1 MALLVGLTGGI
12 GSGKTT
18 VAKVFETLGVPVYYA
33 DDAAKKLMNEDDDL
47 RKKIITHFGNEVYE
61 NGQLKKEILG
71 AIVFNDAEKLKL
83 LNSLVHPATIAHA
96 NQWHKLQT
104 SPYVIKE
111 AALLFESDAWKNIDY
126 SIGVKAP
133 ENLRLQRAMQR
144 DNQTAENIQARMQ
157 KQMNE
162 DEKMKR
168 CDFILTNDEE
178 QLLIPQILE
187 LHEKLLGLSEGKN
200 YEFKN

>member
-33 DDAAKKLMNEDDDL
+33 DDAAKTLMNVDDDL
-47 RKKIITHFGNEVYE
+47 RKNIITHFGNEVYE
-61 NGQLKKEILG
+61 NGLLKKEILG

-83 LNSLVHPATIAHA
+83 LNSLVHPATIADA
-96 NQWHKLQT
+96 DQWYKLQT
-104 SPYVIKE
+104 TPYVIKE

-133 ENLRLQRAMQR
+133 EALRLQRAMQR

-162 DEKMKR
+162 DVKMNR
-168 CDFILTNDEE
+168 CDFILINDEE
-178 QLLIPQILE
+178 QLIIPQILE
-187 LHEKLLGLSEGKN
+187 LHEKLLGLSEDSN
-200 YEFKN
+200 IRF

>member
-33 DDAAKKLMNEDDDL
+33 DDAAKKLMNEDEEL
-47 RKKIITHFGNEVYE
+47 RKKIIAHFGKEIYE
-61 NGQLKKEILG
+61 NGILNKEILG
-71 AIVFNDAEKLKL
+71 GIVFNDAEKLKL
-83 LNSLVHPATIAHA
+83 LNSLVHPATIADA
-96 NQWHKLQT
+96 DQWHKLQT
-104 SPYVIKE
+104 MPYVIKE

-133 ENLRLQRAMQR
+133 EALRLQRAMQR

-162 DEKMKR
+162 VEKMKR
-168 CDFILTNDEE
+168 CDFILINDEH

-187 LHEKLLGLSEGKN
+187 LHEKLLERSEEKN
-200 YEFKN
+200 

>member
-1 MALLVGLTGGI
+1 MALLVGITGGI

-33 DDAAKKLMNEDDDL
+33 DDAAKKLMNEDEGL
-47 RKKIITHFGNEVYE
+47 REKIIAHFGNEVYE
-61 NGQLKKEILG
+61 NGLLKKEILG
-71 AIVFNDAEKLKL
+71 TIVFKEAEKLKL

-96 NQWHKLQT
+96 EQWHKLQT
-104 SPYVIKE
+104 TPYVIKE

-133 ENLRLQRAMQR
+133 EALRLQRAMQR
-144 DNQTAENIQARMQ
+144 DNETAENIQARMQ
-157 KQMNE
+157 KQMKE
-162 DEKMKR
+162 DEKMNR
-168 CDFILTNDEE
+168 CNFILINDEA

-187 LHEKLLGLSEGKN
+187 MHEKLLELSEGKN
-200 YEFKN
+200 